1 MEGLGSTDI
10 GVADGL
16 IFLDFEVV
24 VKSMEQSLLSS
35 SELSLLEES
44 PVLGSPANSFFF
56 VLILFPLPFSSFSD
70 ADIVLFPDDI
80 LIIS

>member
-24 VKSMEQSLLSS
+24 VKSMELSLLSS

-44 PVLGSPANSFFF
+44 PVLVSS
-56 VLILFPLPFSSFSD
+56 LF
-70 ADIVLFPDDI
+70 
-80 LIIS
+80 